1 MAKALILKIT
11 LKSLKSKVWRRI
23 AIPEFTT
30 YAQLHEII
38 QIAFEWQNAHLYG
51 FFPSW
56 RRNLTY
62 SASDHASHDP
72 FSEDAA
78 KFNIESDLQKG
89 TIAYIYDFGVNWIH
103 QIKLEEAS
111 DDATSLP
118 RITGGRGEGD
128 WDGLDAEFGADIGDE
143 DHPID
148 AYFPKAELNE
158 ALAKWGQSQAFEEIK
173 QVELPQFNLA
183 SLDWRGLQAELPNLK
198 VNSALGSWA
207 EPWAELLDEFSIS
220 AEHAR
225 VQQYPVTT
233 QKLILANLYI
243 AVKAQTHHE
252 PEQFNIDDWV
262 RGLRSCAES
271 VEQVQPRMTAMVVAV
286 QSMFI
291 LLACKPLSFQIF
303 AKMDDFEK
311 GIEQEQHPQ
320 PNSDNIIKF
329 PGKQS

>member
-1 MAKALILKIT
+1 MAKALMLKIT
-11 LKSLKSKVWRRI
+11 LKSLDNKVWRRI
-23 AIPEFTT
+23 AVPEFTT

-56 RRNLTY
+56 RRSLSY
-62 SASDHASHDP
+62 SASEHAAHDP

-78 KFNIESDLQKG
+78 KFNIEPDLQKG
-89 TIAYIYDFGVNWIH
+89 SITYIYDFGDNWQH
-103 QIKLEEAS
+103 QIKLEEVI
-111 DDATSLP
+111 DDAKNLP

-128 WDGLDAEFGADIGDE
+128 WESFGAGFGADIGDE

-148 AYFPKAELNE
+148 AYFPKAELNKV
-158 ALAKWGQSQAFEEIK
+158 LAEWSDQQNFEEIK
-173 QVELPQFNLA
+173 QVELPKFDLA
-183 SLDWRGLQAELPNLK
+183 SLDWRGLQTDLPNLE
-198 VNSALGSWA
+198 VNRALAQWGD
-207 EPWAELLDEFSIS
+207 PWAFYLDDFATS
-220 AEHAR
+220 AEYAR
-225 VQQYPVTT
+225 VQQYPVIA

-243 AVKAQTHHE
+243 AVQAQTRHK

-271 VEQVQPRMTAMVVAV
+271 VELVQPQRTPMVVAV

-291 LLACKPLSFQIF
+291 LLAGQPLSFQIF
-303 AKMDDFEK
+303 TEMDDFEK
-311 GIEQEQHPQ
+311 GIDQEPHPQ